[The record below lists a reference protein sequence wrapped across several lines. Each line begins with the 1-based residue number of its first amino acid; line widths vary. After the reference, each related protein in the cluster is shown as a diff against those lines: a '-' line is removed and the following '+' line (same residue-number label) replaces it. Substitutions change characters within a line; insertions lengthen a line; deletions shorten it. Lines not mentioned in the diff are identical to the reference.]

1 MKSKILIITLL
12 SSFFGWAQYD
22 MEDAKDSSKVKT
34 SKFNWTEQKNKIY
47 VGGDISL
54 SFGNQLYFYV
64 APMIGHDIYKGLSA
78 GISPMYQVYRQNFT
92 NGSSN
97 SFHSFGM
104 STFLRYRPLPVPFLL
119 LQAETGII
127 NTHDW
132 STATTDDRANVPV
145 FMMGAGYAGG
155 LGNSYYQIM
164 LMYDF
169 VDDPNNPLPR
179 MFFNLPLYLRY
190 GMVFYLGR

>member
-1 MKSKILIITLL
+1 MKYNLLIIALF
-12 SSFFGWAQYD
+12 SSILGWTQYD
-22 MEDAKDSSKVKT
+22 MEDAKDSTKVKT
-34 SKFNWTEQKNKIY
+34 SKIDWTEQKKKIY

-54 SFGNQLYFYV
+54 SFGNQLYFYI
-64 APMIGHDIYKGLSA
+64 APMAGYDFYKGLSA

-92 NGSSN
+92 NGSST
-97 SFHSFGM
+97 SYHSYGA
-104 STFLRYRPLPVPFLL
+104 STFLRYRPIPLPFLL

-127 NTHDW
+127 NTDDW
-132 STATTDDRANVPV
+132 STAVGGDRANVPL

-155 LGNSYYQIM
+155 IGNSYYQIM

-179 MFFNLPLYLRY
+179 LFFNLPLYLRY
-190 GMVFYLGR
+190 GMVFYLGQ